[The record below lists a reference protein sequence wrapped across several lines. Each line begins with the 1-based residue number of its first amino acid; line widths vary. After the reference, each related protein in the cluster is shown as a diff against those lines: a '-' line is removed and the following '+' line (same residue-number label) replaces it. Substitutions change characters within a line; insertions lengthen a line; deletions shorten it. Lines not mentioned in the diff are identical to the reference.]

1 MIASRVQLE
10 LAAEQTIGAA
20 TAALLWAGQDNY
32 SVLEHVAG
40 ASVGRMVESRCAY
53 SLFQMIRREVPA
65 EKWPAVDEDLNRWV
79 AAGSFEVAALP
90 EPAVPTWAD
99 AMRAALREAFG
110 DQGPWDT
117 SDPRNSGPD
126 DAAMWRRALHGSVRG
141 HALSVCSWWGEDPLP
156 LMQIETLSRIVSLQT
171 CPVPI
176 DQFQSSRP

>member
-1 MIASRVQLE
+1 
-10 LAAEQTIGAA
+10 
-20 TAALLWAGQDNY
+20 
-32 SVLEHVAG
+32 
-40 ASVGRMVESRCAY
+40 
-53 SLFQMIRREVPA
+53 MIRREVPA
-65 EKWPAVDEDLNRWV
+65 EKWHGIDEDLYRWV

-90 EPAVPTWAD
+90 APAVPAWAD
-99 AMRAALREAFG
+99 AVRAALHEAFG
-110 DQGPWDT
+110 DQEPWET
-117 SDPRNSGPD
+117 SDPRSSGLD